1 MGVHDG
7 HRERKRAQFRRHGL
21 DSFADHEVLE
31 LLLFYAIPRKDT
43 NTIAH
48 ALIDRFGSLEQVL
61 AAAPE
66 ELEKVPGVGENAATL
81 LKLIPQITRRARVSS
96 ASNEKVLDTTERI
109 GAFFVEQFVA
119 ETNEIMYQLCL
130 DAKGRMLGCHKIS
143 VGDVSSVSLNL
154 RKVVEH
160 ALRSNAV
167 LVALAHNHPSGV
179 AFPSHED
186 KIATTLAREALET
199 IGVRLVDH
207 IIVADDDYISLRHE
221 GLL

>member
-7 HRERKRAQFRRHGL
+7 HRARTREQFRSHGL

>member
-7 HRERKRAQFRRHGL
+7 HRARKREQFRSHGL

-31 LLLFYAIPRKDT
+31 LLLFYAIPRRDT
-43 NTIAH
+43 NPIAH
-48 ALIDRFGSLEQVL
+48 DLINRFGSLEQVL
-61 AAAPE
+61 AAPVE
-66 ELEKVPGVGENAATL
+66 ELEKVPGMGENAATL
-81 LKLIPQITRRARVSS
+81 LKLIPQITRRARASS
-96 ASNEKVLDTTERI
+96 VAREKVLDTTERI

-119 ETNEIMYQLCL
+119 ETHEIMYQLCL
-130 DAKGRMLGCHKIS
+130 DAKGRLLHCHKVSEGDAGS
-143 VGDVSSVSLNL
+143 VNLNM
-154 RKVVEH
+154 RKIVEN

-179 AFPSHED
+179 AFPSQED
-186 KIATTLAREALET
+186 KIATKLAQEALET

-221 GLL
+221 GIL

>member
-7 HRERKRAQFRRHGL
+7 HRERKREQFRSHGL

-31 LLLFYAIPRKDT
+31 LLLYYAIPRRDT
-43 NTIAH
+43 NPIAH
-48 ALIDRFGSLEQVL
+48 DLIDRFGSLEQVL
-61 AAAPE
+61 SAPVE
-66 ELEKVPGVGENAATL
+66 ELEKVPGMGRNAAIL
-81 LKLIPQITRRARVSS
+81 LKLVPQITRRARVSS
-96 ASNEKVLDTTERI
+96 IAREKVLDTTERI

-130 DAKGRMLGCHKIS
+130 DAKGRMLGCHKVS
-143 VGDVSSVSLNL
+143 EGDAGSVSMNM
-154 RKVVEH
+154 RKIVEN
-160 ALRSNAV
+160 ALRANAV

-179 AFPSHED
+179 ALPSQED
-186 KIATTLAREALET
+186 RIATQMAREALET

-207 IIVADDDYISLRHE
+207 IIVADDDFVSLRHE